1 MDITLK
7 NFDIAQICESG
18 QCFRMTKLEKDYANY
33 SIEEKADIYEVIA
46 FDKYLTI
53 CSKNSESETSKEAT
67 LTFNCS
73 NEEYETFWK
82 SYFDI
87 DTDYEQII
95 KQIDKNDL
103 YLCNAASFGNG
114 IRILK
119 QDLWEMIISFI
130 ISQRNNIKRIRK
142 CIKLL
147 CEKYGEE
154 KQINSKKYYAFP
166 TPEALYNASIE
177 DLRSLGLGYRDTYI
191 KKTAEAVYKKEISL
205 SEIQKMSYKD
215 AKQELL
221 KLCGV
226 GEKVADCICLFS
238 LHHLDAFPK
247 DTHINK
253 VLDEQYKNHFPFEKY
268 QGYAGIL
275 QQYIFFYDLNK

>member
-1 MDITLK
+1 MEITVK

-18 QCFRMTKLEKDYANY
+18 QCFRMSRIEKTKVKESDELTDV
-33 SIEEKADIYEVIA
+33 YEIIA
-46 FDKYLTI
+46 ADKYVT
-53 CSKNSESETSKEAT
+53 AT
-67 LTFNCS
+67 QHGNVVSFNCL
-73 NEEYETFWK
+73 EEDYNNFWK
-82 SYFDI
+82 AYFDI
-87 DTDYEQII
+87 ETDYGKII
-95 KQIDKNDL
+95 SKIDKKDV
-103 YLCNAASFGNG
+103 YLCNAADFGNG

-154 KQINSKKYYAFP
+154 KCINGYKYYTFP
-166 TPEALYNASIE
+166 TPEALFNANIE
-177 DLRSLGLGYRDTYI
+177 DLRALGLGYRDTYI
-191 KKTAEAVYKKEISL
+191 KKTAESIYKLETNL
-205 SEIQKMSYKD
+205 SEIAEMSYLE
-215 AKQELL
+215 AKEELL

-226 GEKVADCICLFS
+226 GEKVADCICLFA

-253 VLDEQYKNHFPFEKY
+253 VLDEQYKQGFPFDKY
-268 QGYAGIL
+268 KGFAGIL
-275 QQYIFFYDLNK
+275 QQYIFFYDLNGKMNNK

>member
-1 MDITLK
+1 MKIIVN

-18 QCFRMTKLEKDYANY
+18 QCFRMSKLEEISTK
-33 SIEEKADIYEVIA
+33 EEKEQTDVYEIIA
-46 FDKYLTI
+46 KDKYVTAAQQ
-53 CSKNSESETSKEAT
+53 NNTA
-67 LTFNCS
+67 TFNCS
-73 NEEYETFWK
+73 EDDYNSFWK
-82 SYFDI
+82 TYFDI
-87 DTDYEQII
+87 ETDYEKI
-95 KQIDKNDL
+95 IDKIDKKDT
-103 YLCNAASFGNG
+103 YLCNAANFGSG

-154 KQINSKKYYAFP
+154 KCVNGHKYYAFP
-166 TPEALYNASIE
+166 TPEALFNANIE
-177 DLRSLGLGYRDTYI
+177 DLRALGLGYRDTYI
-191 KKTAEAVYKKEISL
+191 KKTAEAVYKKETDL
-205 SEIQKMSYKD
+205 SEIEKMSYSE
-215 AKQELL
+215 AKEELL

-226 GEKVADCICLFS
+226 GEKVADCICLFA

-253 VLDEQYKNHFPFEKY
+253 VLDEQYKQGFPFKKY
-268 QGYAGIL
+268 KGFAGIL
-275 QQYIFFYDLNK
+275 QQYIFFYDLNCKK